1 MRDGILFI
9 FPVSVA
15 SNLDLYETLPLSYGF
30 VMTTTDKTTG
40 NEYKEGPFCC
50 LNKNRQCEILVELVR
65 LSYGKPF
72 VPIANVGYMGVDAE
86 EGYKP
91 GTRKR

>member
-1 MRDGILFI
+1 M
-9 FPVSVA
+9 
-15 SNLDLYETLPLSYGF
+15 DLYETLPLSYGF

-72 VPIANVGYMGVDAE
+72 VPIANVGYMGVEAE